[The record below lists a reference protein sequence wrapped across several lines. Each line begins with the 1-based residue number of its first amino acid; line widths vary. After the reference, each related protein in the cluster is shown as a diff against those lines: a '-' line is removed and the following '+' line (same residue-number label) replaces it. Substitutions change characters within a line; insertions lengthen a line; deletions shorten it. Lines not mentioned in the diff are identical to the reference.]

1 VRGGA
6 SILGL
11 TARGASAEPRTFRLA
26 VTFPF
31 ERLQLALP
39 DVEEEALVEPK
50 LDGNVLVVDA
60 DAVCL
65 LAGKRAW
72 EPGLTVEAFT
82 PGEERFD
89 PPTLVGRGKLE
100 DGATVFAI

>member
-6 SILGL
+6 QITGL
-11 TARGASAEPRTFRLA
+11 TARGARVEPRVFRLA

-31 ERLQLALP
+31 ERLQIALP
-39 DVEEEALVEPK
+39 DTEEEALVEPQ
-50 LDGNVLVVDA
+50 LDGKSLVLDA

-72 EPGLTVEAFT
+72 EPGLSVEAFV
-82 PGEERFD
+82 PGERFD
-89 PPTLVGRGKLE
+89 PPTLVGRGELR
-100 DGATVFAI
+100 DGGTLFAV